1 MNPLN
6 PHRKSPKRSAPPAAP
21 ARSPRTSAPFPPVG
35 PSSSSASSPAFPAF
49 PGPSRAARSLVTV
62 AALLLIPLAVL
73 AGGDGFRAALD
84 FTTGVLSLVAL
95 TASVMWGL
103 VASDRLFL
111 RSRQRLLAQA
121 VHRGTAI
128 ASVGFLLLHGT
139 VKLALDHV
147 SFVGALVPFGLGV
160 TGGAGLIGLGSLAG
174 LLMITTSVTGA
185 LRSAFASPVQVAS
198 RWRALH
204 MLAYPAWCAAL
215 IHGLYAGRPPKPWVV
230 ALYCLCL
237 VAVAGAVAL
246 RAAPRPVKRK
256 VAARIF
262 ALLEPDER
270 PSPSGTRRR
279 QSPASVRETAP
290 VRDTASAPLPGTAS
304 GRFTTA
310 PPDKTPV
317 SGIAAAYRALAT
329 PSGHDTALPLDL
341 QPTEVLPT
349 VTPRWPTPCPPPP
362 SEAPSAPLPHSSVDS
377 GYDSMDGRYASGDGR
392 YASTDG
398 RYESSAGRYDST
410 DDGYGSV
417 ADGYDPAGPAGY
429 DTLGRHG
436 PPGARY
442 DHQDAQHDYGDRG
455 CGPAADPYGTGPQP
469 VHHPPA
475 PGPPPRPS
483 APPPPPD
490 PGDPTQQL
498 LGPFQAPST
507 GEPWNAPTGG
517 SK

>member
-6 PHRKSPKRSAPPAAP
+6 PHRKSPKSPALPTSPPRSSPA
-21 ARSPRTSAPFPPVG
+21 SAPFPPSAP
-35 PSSSSASSPAFPAF
+35 PSGPAFPTF
-49 PGPSRAARSLVTV
+49 HEPSRAARGIVTT
-62 AALLLIPLAVL
+62 AALLLIPLLVF
-73 AGGDGFRAALD
+73 AGGDDFRAALD

-121 VHRGTAI
+121 VHRATAI

-147 SFVGALVPFGLGV
+147 SFVGALVPFGLGFS
-160 TGGAGLIGLGSLAG
+160 GSDGLIGLGSLAG

-204 MLAYPAWCAAL
+204 ALAYPAWCAAL
-215 IHGLYAGRPPKPWVV
+215 VHGLYAGRAPKPWVV

-262 ALLEPDER
+262 ALLEPDAR
-270 PSPSGTRRR
+270 PAPGRPRRR
-279 QSPASVRETAP
+279 EPGAP
-290 VRDTASAPLPGTAS
+290 TRDTASAPLPGTAS
-304 GRFTTA
+304 GRVTA
-310 PPDKTPV
+310 PPDQPPV
-317 SGIAAAYRALAT
+317 VGIAAAYRALAA
-329 PSGHDTALPLDL
+329 PSDPGSALPLDL
-341 QPTEVLPT
+341 QPTETLPT
-349 VTPRWPTPCPPPP
+349 VTPRWPAPSPPPP
-362 SEAPSAPLPHSSVDS
+362 AEAPSTPFPHDSVDNGYGS
-377 GYDSMDGRYASGDGR
+377 VDTGYDSAVPGHPSVD
-392 YASTDG
+392 T
-398 RYESSAGRYDST
+398 RYDST
-410 DDGYGSV
+410 VLGHPSV
-417 ADGYDPAGPAGY
+417 DARDTRYDPTGAGRDPFL
-429 DTLGRHG
+429 DTLDGLDRL
-436 PPGARY
+436 
-442 DHQDAQHDYGDRG
+442 DTQHDYGDG
-455 CGPAADPYGTGPQP
+455 GLGSVGPDPYDTGPRP

-475 PGPPPRPS
+475 PAPAYPS
-483 APPPPPD
+483 PPPPPA
-490 PGDPTQQL
+490 QQL
-498 LGPFQAPST
+498 PGPFQAPST
-507 GEPWNAPTGG
+507 GEPWNASTGG

>member
-1 MNPLN
+1 MNPAN
-6 PHRKSPKRSAPPAAP
+6 PHRKSPERSAPPGSSSP
-21 ARSPRTSAPFPPVG
+21 SPRTAPRSSTPFPPPG

-62 AALLLIPLAVL
+62 AALLLIPLVVL

-111 RSRQRLLAQA
+111 RPRQRLLAQA

-160 TGGAGLIGLGSLAG
+160 TGGDGLIGLGSLAG

-185 LRSAFASPVQVAS
+185 LRSAFAAPVQVAS

-204 MLAYPAWCAAL
+204 TLAYPAWCAAL

-246 RAAPRPVKRK
+246 RAAPRTVKRE

-262 ALLEPDER
+262 AFLEPDER
-270 PSPSGTRRR
+270 LSPSGTRRR
-279 QSPASVRETAP
+279 SHAP
-290 VRDTASAPLPGTAS
+290 VRDTASTPLPGTAS

-310 PPDKTPV
+310 PPDKAPV
-317 SGIAAAYRALAT
+317 SGMAAAYRALAT

-341 QPTEVLPT
+341 QPTEVPPT
-349 VTPRWPTPCPPPP
+349 VTPRWPTPSPPPP
-362 SEAPSAPLPHSSVDS
+362 AEASSAPHPHASVDS
-377 GYDSMDGRYASGDGR
+377 GYDSMDGGHAYGDSRHASMDGS
-392 YASTDG
+392 YV
-398 RYESSAGRYDST
+398 SSAGRYD
-410 DDGYGSV
+410 
-417 ADGYDPAGPAGY
+417 
-429 DTLGRHG
+429 
-436 PPGARY
+436 
-442 DHQDAQHDYGDRG
+442 HQGAQHDYGDRAY
-455 CGPAADPYGTGPQP
+455 GPTADPYGTGPQP

-475 PGPPPRPS
+475 PATPPRPC
-483 APPPPPD
+483 APPPPPHD
-490 PGDPTQQL
+490 PGAPPQQL

-507 GEPWNAPTGG
+507 GEPWHAPTGG